1 MQATITATR
10 SADRRLLFIAL
21 ALGVVAAG
29 LTIAYLRSAE
39 ARSRIVEQVVP
50 MSPVVV
56 AREVIPAGQKIGLN
70 MVEVR
75 PIPSGT
81 VGSDTATSVEQ
92 VIGQTA
98 RYPISSGEQ
107 VSRLRL
113 IGGANGAALSFHIP
127 PGLRAF
133 TVPIN
138 ANRSPAS
145 MLVPGDFVDVLAVL
159 NGPDLGV
166 PLPANAGDPDGVL
179 TVLQNVQVLAVQT
192 NYVAQGAPYDSSVR
206 GAPPK
211 SNVNTITLAV
221 TPEEAQFLTL
231 LLDRTKLFTVAL
243 RGFGDDKTREIQPA
257 VGPVRATSDRPTMP
271 QP

>member
-1 MQATITATR
+1 
-10 SADRRLLFIAL
+10 
-21 ALGVVAAG
+21 
-29 LTIAYLRSAE
+29 
-39 ARSRIVEQVVP
+39 
-50 MSPVVV
+50 
-56 AREVIPAGQKIGLN
+56 

-113 IGGANGAALSFHIP
+113 IGGANGTALSFHIP

-133 TVPIN
+133 TVPIS
-138 ANRSPAS
+138 ANRSPAA

-231 LLDRTKLFTVAL
+231 LLEDARNSA
-243 RGFGDDKTREIQPA
+243 RG
-257 VGPVRATSDRPTMP
+257 RAGSGHVRPTNDAPAIVHSVNNVMGP
-271 QP
+271 RSTFYSSTF